1 MGLDQYDA
9 LHEDNLRFIADRAI
23 RIAYIYLIRH
33 AERLVGY
40 RCYPNMKGAIR
51 TFRYYAGAEQ
61 PFAFIVNRKS
71 LLFYFRKP
79 AVARGAGTV
88 ERLTKRFAEVRV
100 PRSDEITV
108 RIDSI
113 ADARQLMKEAFGVVD
128 AELSV
133 AADAREAARR

>member
-1 MGLDQYDA
+1 
-9 LHEDNLRFIADRAI
+9 
-23 RIAYIYLIRH
+23 
-33 AERLVGY
+33 
-40 RCYPNMKGAIR
+40 MKGAIR

-79 AVARGAGTV
+79 AVARGVGTV
-88 ERLTKRFAEVRV
+88 ERLTKLFAEVRV

-113 ADARQLMKEAFGVVD
+113 ADARQLMREAFGVAD
-128 AELSV
+128 AEPRVTPDLLQRASP
-133 AADAREAARR
+133 ASAGR